1 MPDALRFLE
10 RFHDR
15 TDVRCAKE
23 IQQRFQVCRCR
34 SPCNWHVGASS
45 TDACRFSISDRG
57 LAARNVSC
65 NPALVPRT
73 SYHRKRHSRANMP
86 HLIRPGVRCST
97 RWTLG
102 RLSLRASTWVGE
114 PRAWSRPCGR
124 RRAWPRPLCTGYQ
137 IQDVASAHNC
147 VSLSEKLCL
156 MQLHCRYPATLSPG
170 NSQIEVGMIV
180 ARTRSSKAFLLV
192 ARVHLPSC
200 RWFCWER

>member
-65 NPALVPRT
+65 NPAMVRRT

-86 HLIRPGVRCST
+86 HLISPRVRCLT
-97 RWTLG
+97 RCTLG
-102 RLSLRASTWVGE
+102 RLSLRASTGVGE
-114 PRAWSRPCGR
+114 SRVRGLGPYGR
-124 RRAWPRPLCTGYQ
+124 PRAWPRLFAPATK
-137 IQDVASAHNC
+137 SRTSPHC
-147 VSLSEKLCL
+147 VSLSENCALCSCIAAIQRPSL
-156 MQLHCRYPATLSPG
+156 Q
-170 NSQIEVGMIV
+170 VIV
-180 ARTRSSKAFLLV
+180 KSK
-192 ARVHLPSC
+192 SG
-200 RWFCWER
+200 